1 MERCWSCLLLIRLIF
16 ENILS
21 LNQRCTNKLCYKNV
35 GLVLLSGSF
44 EELLFFSN
52 NKYKGHVIDGFPLF
66 RALLVIE

>member
-1 MERCWSCLLLIRLIF
+1 MERCWSWLLLIRLIF

-21 LNQRCTNKLCYKNV
+21 LNQRVVQTSYV

>member
-21 LNQRCTNKLCYKNV
+21 LNQRVVQTSYV
-35 GLVLLSGSF
+35 GLVLLTESF